1 MKESKATPPVI
12 PKPEIKVETNIM
24 PPAPIATSSK
34 GNPDDWY
41 KSALERAKS
50 IAKSMTKDMAQ
61 LQQQQPEPNPNQG
74 TYKFELQPINFFFFH
89 INLAIL
95 YSHFSASS
103 SATTSYAMQNT
114 ETIKTETKTEIGNMG
129 LINYWWLIKYIDI
142 FCFYKKNFGL
152 RFGF

>member
-1 MKESKATPPVI
+1 MKESKAAPPVI

-24 PPAPIATSSK
+24 PPAPVATSSK

-74 TYKFELQPINFFFFH
+74 TYKFELQTINFFF
-89 INLAIL
+89 IL
-95 YSHFSASS
+95 VFNKFLLTFFSFIIII
-103 SATTSYAMQNT
+103 SYNFLCNA
-114 ETIKTETKTEIGNMG
+114 KYR
-129 LINYWWLIKYIDI
+129 NY
-142 FCFYKKNFGL
+142 
-152 RFGF
+152 

>member
-1 MKESKATPPVI
+1 MKESKAAAPPVI

-24 PPAPIATSSK
+24 PPAPVATSSK

-74 TYKFELQPINFFFFH
+74 QGTYKFELQTIFFF
-89 INLAIL
+89 IL
-95 YSHFSASS
+95 IFNKFLLTFFSFIIII
-103 SATTSYAMQNT
+103 SYNFLCNA
-114 ETIKTETKTEIGNMG
+114 KYR
-129 LINYWWLIKYIDI
+129 NY
-142 FCFYKKNFGL
+142 
-152 RFGF
+152 